1 MLGFNY
7 DLSPTEVIEIIKNNE
22 LDKDIKDY
30 IYELIDLDELKK
42 NRPITEYFD
51 LTCFSERDSSYYLTV
66 GACVDEL
73 EYSSMTNTEKE
84 LHNKFQSKVMSIYT
98 EVIAEIENKNII

>member
-7 DLSPTEVIEIIKNNE
+7 DLSPIEVIKIIKSNE
-22 LDKDIKDY
+22 LDKDIKEY

-42 NRPITEYFD
+42 NRPIIEYFD
-51 LTCFSERDSSYYLTV
+51 LTCFSERDNEYYLYV
-66 GACVDEL
+66 GACVDES

-84 LHNKFQSKVMSIYT
+84 LHNKFQSKVITIYD
-98 EVIAEIENKNII
+98 EVKKEID